1 MRREDR
7 DGRRSN
13 ADLGNRR
20 GLVGGGRGA
29 EPACAQSLP
38 QYEGFFAEFYD
49 ILHSSYDADLKMY
62 LDLARAH
69 GDPVLELGCGTGRLL
84 IPLAAAGHTVTGID
98 LSRDML
104 TRCQGKLD
112 IEGRSV
118 AGRASLI
125 QGDIRRFELGRR
137 FNLIMAACNTILHC
151 TASQDLLA
159 VFARVREHLAPGGV
173 FVVDFSIPNVK
184 AMIESS
190 GEEEVFE
197 VIHPVRGSR
206 IVDTYKATFDFARQI
221 ETIDTRLE
229 EWDGGSL
236 VRWARAQ
243 SERGIYFPRE
253 VALALTCSGFRIA
266 KTWKGYRRGP
276 LVETTQDIVYICRV
290 DASPS
295 PSERPQ

>member
-1 MRREDR
+1 MRCA
-7 DGRRSN
+7 GRNWRRRN
-13 ADLGNRR
+13 PDLPN
-20 GLVGGGRGA
+20 GRGPSGHWTDA
-29 EPACAQSLP
+29 MCAGSLP

-62 LDLARAH
+62 LDLAKKY

-84 IPLAAAGHTVTGID
+84 VPLAAAGHTVTGID
-98 LSRDML
+98 LSGDML
-104 TRCQGKLD
+104 TRCREKLD
-112 IEGRSV
+112 IEGE
-118 AGRASLI
+118 ATANRASLV
-125 QGDIRRFELGRR
+125 QGDIRRFDLGSK

-151 TASQDLLA
+151 TATRDLLA
-159 VFARVREHLAPGGV
+159 VFARARAHLAPGGV

-184 AMIESS
+184 AMVESS
-190 GEEEVFE
+190 GEEEVFD

-206 IVDTYKATFDFARQI
+206 IVDIYRATFDFARQI

-236 VRWARAQ
+236 ARWARAR

-253 VALALTCSGFRIA
+253 VALALTCSGFKIA

-276 LVETTQDIVYICRV
+276 LVETSRDIVYICRA
-290 DASPS
+290 DASP
-295 PSERPQ
+295 PPPEPPPD